1 MPASEA
7 PAGRIGQP
15 QSGRVTMA
23 KYEDIDER
31 FARARPSLDTLRHI
45 LRFARPYR
53 RQLVLPMMIE
63 AFWVFSMALT
73 PHLAKIAVDD
83 IILPAYRVFQAGTDP
98 TGFLDRWA
106 WFGLASV
113 TGLMVLNMSFT
124 CLVTVIQ
131 RLSIQRAG
139 QRALNDL
146 RRWLFGH
153 IQRLSMDFFDREKA
167 GRIIAR
173 LDRDVENLEPLL
185 TFVPLFFIHTTCSI
199 VVVAGMLALY
209 DWRLCG
215 LIVAFSP
222 LVLAAGFAS
231 EKWGLPAYR
240 RMRRSISRMT
250 ANIAENVTGVHIVQ
264 AYGREDVNLNRYQ
277 ELLDE
282 YKSSRLV
289 AAHVRG
295 VTFPSMIMLFGIARA
310 AVIAYG
316 AYALTHGYVTLG
328 AIPAA
333 MMYVGMIYG
342 PIMMIAH
349 LYDHLLS
356 SSASSER
363 IVQIM
368 QRTPTVVDRPAAK
381 AIPAI
386 RGDVRFDHVFFRYD
400 DDPEVPWILEDI
412 DFEAKAGDIV
422 ALVGPT
428 GAGKTSVINLIP
440 RFYEADRGEI
450 RIDGVDV
457 RTVTQRSLHEQMGI
471 VLQDNFLFTGT
482 VMDNLKYGRPQT
494 TDEEAVAA
502 AEALGSN
509 AIIEK
514 LTDGY
519 QTDVRERGG
528 AISHGERQLICFT
541 RALIADPRILIL
553 DEATSAVDTDTE
565 ILIQQ
570 ALWKLMEGRTTFVV
584 AHRLST
590 IRHADTILVVQDG
603 RIAESGNHDELMD
616 HGRVYAQMFEEFV
629 RGV

>member
-1 MPASEA
+1 
-7 PAGRIGQP
+7 
-15 QSGRVTMA
+15 MA
-23 KYEDIDER
+23 KFEDIDER
-31 FARARPSLDTLRHI
+31 YARARPSLDTLRHI
-45 LRFARPYR
+45 LRFAKPYR
-53 RQLVLPMMIE
+53 RQLILPMAIE
-63 AFWVFSMALT
+63 AFWVVSMALT
-73 PHLAKIAVDD
+73 PHLTKIAVDD
-83 IILPAYRVFQAGTDP
+83 MILPGYRVFITGADP
-98 TGFLDRWA
+98 TAFLERWA
-106 WFGLASV
+106 WIGLGAV
-113 TGLMVLNMSFT
+113 AGLMVLNTAFT
-124 CLVTVIQ
+124 CVVQVIQ

-139 QRALNDL
+139 QRAVNDL

-185 TFVPLFFIHTTCSI
+185 TFVPLFFVHTVCSM
-199 VVVAGMLALY
+199 VVVTVMLLMY

-215 LIVAFSP
+215 LIIAFSP

-240 RMRRSISRMT
+240 RMRKTISRMT

-264 AYGREDVNLNRYQ
+264 AYGREDRNVSRYQ

-282 YKSSRLV
+282 YKSSRIV

-295 VTFPSMIMLFGIARA
+295 VTFPSMIMMFGIARA
-310 AVIAYG
+310 AVIGYG
-316 AYALTHGYVTLG
+316 AYALSEGHVTLG

-342 PIMMIAH
+342 PIMMVAH

-368 QRTPTVVDRPAAK
+368 QREPSVIDRPEARAM
-381 AIPAI
+381 PPI
-386 RGDVRFDHVFFRYD
+386 RGDVTFDHVCFKYD
-400 DDPEVPWILEDI
+400 DEPDSPWILD
-412 DFEAKAGDIV
+412 DVSFEAKAGDII

-428 GAGKTSVINLIP
+428 GAGKTSIVNLIP
-440 RFYEADRGEI
+440 RFYEAQEGAV

-457 RTVTQRSLHEQMGI
+457 RTVTQHSLHEQMGI

-482 VMDNLKYGRPQT
+482 VMDNLKYGRPET
-494 TDEEAVAA
+494 SDEEAIAA
-502 AEALGSN
+502 AEALGSS
-509 AIIEK
+509 AIIES

-553 DEATSAVDTDTE
+553 DEATSAVDTNTE
-565 ILIQQ
+565 ILIQR

-590 IRHADTILVVQDG
+590 VRHATQILVVQDG
-603 RIAESGNHDELMD
+603 RLAEAGNHDELMAY
-616 HGRVYAQMFEEFV
+616 GRVYAQMFEEFV